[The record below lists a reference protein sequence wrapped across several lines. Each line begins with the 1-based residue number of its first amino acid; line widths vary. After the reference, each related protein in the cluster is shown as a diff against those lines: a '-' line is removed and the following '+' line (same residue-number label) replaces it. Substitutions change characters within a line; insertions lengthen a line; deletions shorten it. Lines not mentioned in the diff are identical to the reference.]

1 MGVVFRGCVDR
12 EGVILSIDE
21 TSDTVGRAGMPVRNL
36 IAPADRDGLGGL
48 LRDPGWPGIAIR
60 TVALHTDA
68 PAVLVAAA
76 VHRLIDVALIPD
88 EETDPMTALR
98 IVLSSTADE
107 GSWILD
113 ADGGTIA
120 VSPRMTALLG
130 APPESL
136 WDRLDEDRAAQVRPE
151 LGKKPWRQTVA
162 THSEGGG
169 PVELIGVPVAGPDG
183 TVIGSLVRASTDLG
197 AVEDSVRLV
206 RTTLHDPLTGLP
218 GRTHLLDRL
227 TGTAEERG
235 LGLVALLR
243 CAVEGFTI
251 INDSHGHQA
260 GNEVLV
266 QISDRLRAVLGPH
279 DYLAR
284 LGGDEF
290 VLLSTGLSS
299 REEVQPIADRLLGA
313 FAEPFRVGS
322 TALEVFSSIGV
333 VCYEPERSEFSG
345 PTLLERAGT
354 AMRRAKT
361 DSLAGG
367 WAEYEDK

>member
-1 MGVVFRGCVDR
+1 MGVVFRGSVDR

-21 TSDTVGRAGMPVRNL
+21 TSDSVGRAGMPLRNL
-36 IAPADRDGLGGL
+36 IAPADRDGLDGL
-48 LRDPGWPGIAIR
+48 LSDHGWSGVTIR
-60 TVALHTDA
+60 TVTLHTGA
-68 PAVLVAAA
+68 PAVLVAGA
-76 VHRLIDVALIPD
+76 VRRLVDLALIPD
-88 EETDPMTALR
+88 GETDPMTALR
-98 IVLSSTADE
+98 IVLSSTADD

-113 ADGGTIA
+113 SAGRTIA

-130 APPESL
+130 APPASL
-136 WDRLDEDRAAQVRPE
+136 WDQLDDEHAAQVRPD
-151 LGKKPWRQTVA
+151 LGKATWRQRVK
-162 THSEGGG
+162 SEGGG
-169 PVELIGVPVAGPDG
+169 TVDLIGLPVTGPG
-183 TVIGSLVRASTDLG
+183 GAVLGSLVRAATEPE
-197 AVEDSVRLV
+197 ATEDHLRLV

-227 TGTAEERG
+227 TGTADERG
-235 LGLVALLR
+235 IGLVALLR

-251 INDSHGHQA
+251 INDSHGHEA

-290 VLLSTGLSS
+290 VLLSTGLGSPAD
-299 REEVQPIADRLLGA
+299 VPPIADRLLGA
-313 FAEPFRVGS
+313 FAEPFRVGA

-333 VCYEPERSEFSG
+333 VCYEPERSELSG
-345 PTLLERAGT
+345 PTLLERAGL
-354 AMRRAKT
+354 AMRKAKS

-367 WAEYEDK
+367 WAEYEER